1 MGDGIERR
9 FRLAEEI
16 IREAGKLAR
25 AYFENRH
32 SLTIE
37 SKGAQDFVSRAD
49 KETEALIVSRLSLD
63 CPQDGILGEEGGR
76 YDSKGHGDA
85 GHSVWVIDPI
95 DGTANFL
102 RGIPFWCIS
111 LALVH
116 EGRLELG
123 LIYDPV
129 HDELF
134 AGRRG
139 HGARRIGPD
148 AKNGGQPMPQPMQ
161 VTGASDFRQGNIG
174 LGYGMKLSREQ
185 HVGSIDALLLKGC
198 EYRRLGSGA
207 LGLAYVADGRL
218 DGFYESRLN
227 AWDVLGGLLL
237 VSEAGGRQ
245 NDFLANDGLNRGN
258 PVLAA
263 TPAFYDPLAR
273 LFGL

>member
-1 MGDGIERR
+1 MGGDGIERR
-9 FRLAEEI
+9 FRLATDI

-25 AYFENRH
+25 AYFDNRQN
-32 SLTIE
+32 LTIE

-49 KETEALIVSRLSLD
+49 KETEALIVSRLGLE

-102 RGIPFWCIS
+102 HGIPFWCIS
-111 LALVH
+111 LAFVH

-139 HGARRIGPD
+139 HGARR
-148 AKNGGQPMPQPMQ
+148 NGQPMR
-161 VTGASDFRQGNIG
+161 VSGVSDFQRGTVG
-174 LGYGMKLSREQ
+174 LGYGMKLSREA
-185 HVGSIDALLLKGC
+185 HVGVVDALLLKGC

-227 AWDVLGGLLL
+227 SWDVLGGLLL

-273 LFGL
+273 LVGLV